1 MIRASTIYEVLIAM
15 LLFISVA
22 TVSFYML
29 FNVQNS
35 FNAKFD
41 VLKYEYIVQ
50 KYKQQPEIIIDKA
63 YTIEEH
69 EEIYNKSDE
78 FILKTY
84 TVLSEK
90 GDILFV
96 SRELIPNQND

>member
-22 TVSFYML
+22 TISFYML

-35 FNAKFD
+35 INVKYD
-41 VLKYEYIVQ
+41 VLKYENLIHT
-50 KYKQQPEIIIDKA
+50 YKQHPELLLDKA
-63 YTIEEH
+63 VMVDVR
-69 EEIYNKSDE
+69 EEIYHKSDE

-84 TVLSEK
+84 SVLSDRGEV
-90 GDILFV
+90 LFV
-96 SRELIPNQND
+96 SRELIPINHE